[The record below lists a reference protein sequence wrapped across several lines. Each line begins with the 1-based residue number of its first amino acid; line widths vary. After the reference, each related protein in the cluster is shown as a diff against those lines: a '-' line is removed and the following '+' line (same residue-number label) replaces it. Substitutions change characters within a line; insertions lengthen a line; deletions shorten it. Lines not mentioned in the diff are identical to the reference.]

1 VGNLAYYKTRNS
13 SFLYG
18 SPSVV
23 RIVKSMIKYAG
34 YVSRMEESRL
44 HAEFWWENLLKD
56 IHMEDRKR
64 DGRIIL
70 RWVLGK

>member
-1 VGNLAYYKTRNS
+1 
-13 SFLYG
+13 
-18 SPSVV
+18 
-23 RIVKSMIKYAG
+23 MIKYAG